1 MPLMSSRASGS
12 VRAFG
17 LTILSA
23 LTSVIDTFNRS
34 NQSGLGTAKGQ
45 RWKIWRGAWEILNN
59 TANSSSVPSTH
70 ALATLNFTKT
80 DVTISVSGAGPGM
93 GTAFWVSDANNWWAA
108 TYEQVYSCQTCGG
121 CAGYNTPSCCAFN
134 TVPANPPSPPPGGCP
149 PAGSVPGNPGNPGN
163 PCCNSCVPKT
173 TPPVGFCQQT
183 YNPYSRNLPNPPN
196 PPSPQPPCVLL
207 PGNPATYPCSG
218 NCFNFFCSAPF
229 TFSCNC
235 TTAHSIK
242 ILSAIASTISTA
254 ASSAFSSTIASF
266 RAVLSGNNV
275 TIRAYSDSSW
285 ASQIGSD
292 WNTNLTS
299 PNKNKAHGIIKSPAT
314 FSQSSSI
321 DEFRVS

>member
-23 LTSVIDTFNRS
+23 LTSVIDNFNRS
-34 NQSGLGTAKGQ
+34 NQSGLGPAKGQ
-45 RWKIWRGAWEILNN
+45 RWKIWRGAWEILSN
-59 TANSSSVPSTH
+59 TASSSSGPSTH

-121 CAGYNTPSCCAFN
+121 CAAYNTPQCCAFN
-134 TVPANPPSPPPGGCP
+134 TVPANAPGASPNCIPT
-149 PAGSVPGNPGNPGN
+149 SNPGPIGN

-173 TPPVGFCQQT
+173 SPPVGFCQQT
-183 YNPYSRNLPNPPN
+183 YNPYSRNPPAPPN
-196 PPSPQPPCVLL
+196 PPSPCPII
-207 PGNPATYPCSG
+207 PGNPATFPCSG
-218 NCFNFFCSAPF
+218 NCFSSPCSAPF

-299 PNKNKAHGIIKSPAT
+299 PNKKKAHGIIKSPAT